1 MAECGE
7 GVHSMSADICLL
19 CGKDPAAGFATVPE
33 GRLCHPDEGQD
44 CYHLWTVYRKRPQSA
59 YQEVKEDN

>member
-1 MAECGE
+1 
-7 GVHSMSADICLL
+7 MSADICLL